1 MYTSTVEV
9 TKSIFGL
16 EVAKFRDL
24 TNVNLNIFKMKKI
37 SILILSL
44 VASSFAL
51 INSETQVGVYNSFD
65 DDGYNFIIT
74 VDDDLEEVMTF
85 QKVEED
91 VLKSINLKSKD
102 YEGVTFQITYEI
114 EVVTE
119 EDDEGNEIEY
129 EIYVITNLKKIE

>member
-51 INSETQVGVYNSFD
+51 INSETQVGVYNGFD

>member
-1 MYTSTVEV
+1 VYTSTVEV